1 MARGEINPVTGITDG
16 VMRSQLKS
24 DLRSRWRNSSRKVF
38 INSVR
43 ERRLNPKNGR
53 VVFQVQCQDCKVWM
67 PTAEKARRVK
77 KDGGLEKKA
86 KSLHDVNHI
95 HGVTPLDDIQKNLGN
110 HWYDLFY
117 GEVEILCVS
126 CHKIETSK
134 QATQRSS
141 NK

>member
-16 VMRSQLKS
+16 KLRSLIKS

-53 VVFQVQCQDCKVWM
+53 LVFQVQCQGCKLWM

-86 KSLHDVNHI
+86 KSLFDVNHV
-95 HGVTPLDDIQKNLGN
+95 HGITPLDVIQETLGD
-110 HWYDLFY
+110 HWYDMFY
-117 GEVEILCVS
+117 GEVEILCIP
-126 CHKIETSK
+126 CHKEETAK
-134 QATQRSS
+134 QAKERS
-141 NK
+141 NTK